1 MREIKFR
8 GMRTDTNEVVYGH
21 YVRCSASQL
30 GLDDIPL
37 AKARVCHV
45 IVVDGMFYHV
55 TDESVGQY
63 TGFRDMNGVEIYDGD
78 VVQLVMFN
86 HQGKFNVAI
95 SGAVFFEDGCYRV
108 NVSYKPALSKF
119 DDDSGNKCI
128 VIGNV
133 HQNPEL
139 LENDDEEFR
148 YASNAS
154 RRD

>member
-1 MREIKFR
+1 MRDIKFR
-8 GMRTDTNEVVYGH
+8 AWNPYQNRMMASMTLFGISRSFGW
-21 YVRCSASQL
+21 ASQCF
-30 GLDDIPL
+30 D
-37 AKARVCHV
+37 HV
-45 IVVDGMFYHV
+45 M
-55 TDESVGQY
+55 QY
-63 TGFRDMNGVEIYDGD
+63 TGFKDKNGVEIYDGD
-78 VVQLVMFN
+78 VVQVVMFN